1 MGELRQCHGFLNW
14 VSKIGKGN
22 KCQEIFQAR
31 TVKGKSQTCNKQ
43 QQQQHLRLP
52 QHQQSLCSMEKMDD
66 KDGEI
71 VTLLRLR
78 GLLMMRLKWTMRT
91 AGPIVR
97 LHRLKGE
104 IRRVMCQNLTPLSRK
119 DRHHHLRHQRLV
131 QRLGGPSLVPLLVPS
146 LMNRQGCGG
155 PQRKE

>member
-1 MGELRQCHGFLNW
+1 MGELRLCHGFLNW

-31 TVKGKSQTCNKQ
+31 TVEGKSQTCNK
-43 QQQQHLRLP
+43 QQQHLRLP
-52 QHQQSLCSMEKMDD
+52 QHQQSLCSMEKMDN

-91 AGPIVR
+91 AGPIVP

-104 IRRVMCQNLTPLSRK
+104 IRRVMCQNTIPLSRK
-119 DRHHHLRHQRLV
+119 DRRHHLRHQRLV
-131 QRLGGPSLVPLLVPS
+131 QRQGGPSLVPPLVLS
-146 LMNRQGCGG
+146 LMNRRGRGG
-155 PQRKE
+155 PRRRK

>member
-1 MGELRQCHGFLNW
+1 MGELRLRHGFLNW

-22 KCQEIFQAR
+22 KCQEKIQAR
-31 TVKGKSQTCNKQ
+31 TVEGKSQTCKE
-43 QQQQHLRLP
+43 QQQHLRLP
-52 QHQQSLCSMEKMDD
+52 QHQQSLCSMEKMDN

-78 GLLMMRLKWTMRT
+78 GQLMMRLEWTTRT
-91 AGPIVR
+91 AGPIVP

-104 IRRVMCQNLTPLSRK
+104 IRRVMCQNLIPLSRK

-131 QRLGGPSLVPLLVPS
+131 QRQGGPSLVPLLVLS
-146 LMNRQGCGG
+146 LMNRRGRGG
-155 PQRKE
+155 PRRRK